1 MKISSKSILTP
12 GQTTLSTSLS
22 RRHRTSASVNGG
34 ASPRVFSTTVKKR
47 GTFQNPEPSSPKVT
61 CIGQVRVR
69 TKKKNAKKLKTLSRK
84 HSAESADDVSF
95 RKFDHTLDGF
105 PSKRHKH
112 KESLNLGSKGAQ
124 NDHQDQECS
133 QVQRKWVHFPVT
145 VCDALRAFGSE
156 FSCLFPCR
164 RGEKTTV
171 AQWLV
176 AVQDGGKDI
185 ELVVGD
191 EEQDDD
197 GDSVGKRR
205 HVFDDLQIVGDRIE
219 GYKDAAR
226 VSVCVPPKNALLL
239 MRWRSDAIKVEGISR
254 SWEPNVEKTDEEDE
268 LFDNEDKIKE
278 DLEENLQVGQKK
290 VMILDH
296 DQDQEIVNVQQ
307 DESNKDHEHVNV
319 QQDEGTEDQEHDHV
333 QQDEV
338 GQDQEVDNV
347 QQNEVGPDQEHE
359 NLKEY
364 QVGQCQEEES
374 FNLLSL
380 FGEIVNQEDKIQEHD
395 VEEHNNGVLERE
407 SEVKEDRESEKV
419 LPDCLLMMMYEP
431 KLSMEVS
438 KETWVCQKDF
448 IQRQSSRRKPPQP
461 PPPIT
466 SNGGL
471 PTVLLQPGRSSCSLP
486 VAASMA
492 LVLEQ
497 KLANAVGYEPF
508 VLTRCKSEPMKS
520 AAAKLLP
527 ESCVLENR
535 KLEGLSRGTFGVGT
549 AGLGF

>member
-22 RRHRTSASVNGG
+22 RRLRTGASVNGG
-34 ASPRVFSTTVKKR
+34 ASPRVFTTTVKKR

-69 TKKKNAKKLKTLSRK
+69 TKK
-84 HSAESADDVSF
+84 
-95 RKFDHTLDGF
+95 
-105 PSKRHKH
+105 
-112 KESLNLGSKGAQ
+112 
-124 NDHQDQECS
+124 
-133 QVQRKWVHFPVT
+133 
-145 VCDALRAFGSE
+145 
-156 FSCLFPCR
+156 
-164 RGEKTTV
+164 
-171 AQWLV
+171 
-176 AVQDGGKDI
+176 
-185 ELVVGD
+185 
-191 EEQDDD
+191 
-197 GDSVGKRR
+197 
-205 HVFDDLQIVGDRIE
+205 
-219 GYKDAAR
+219 
-226 VSVCVPPKNALLL
+226 NALLL
-239 MRWRSDAIKVEGISR
+239 MRCRSDAIKVEGISR

-296 DQDQEIVNVQQ
+296 DHDQDQEIVNMQQ
-307 DESNKDHEHVNV
+307 DESTK
-319 QQDEGTEDQEHDHV
+319 DQEHDHV
-333 QQDEV
+333 HQDEV
-338 GQDQEVDNV
+338 GQDQELDNV
-347 QQNEVGPDQEHE
+347 QHNEVGPDQEHE

-380 FGEIVNQEDKIQEHD
+380 FGEIVNQDYKVQEHD

-419 LPDCLLMMMYEP
+419 LPDCLIMMMYEP

-448 IQRQSSRRKPPQP
+448 IQRQSSRRKPPHP

-466 SNGGL
+466 SDGGL

-492 LVLEQ
+492 MVLEQ

-508 VLTRCKSEPMKS
+508 VLTRCKSEPLKS

-535 KLEGLSRGTFGVGT
+535 KLERLSRGTIGVGA